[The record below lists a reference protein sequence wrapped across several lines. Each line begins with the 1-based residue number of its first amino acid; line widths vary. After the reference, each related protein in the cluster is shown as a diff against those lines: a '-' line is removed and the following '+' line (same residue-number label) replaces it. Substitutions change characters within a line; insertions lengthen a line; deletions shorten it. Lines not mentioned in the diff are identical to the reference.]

1 MLRKLFGT
9 VISSVCNSV
18 VLTKISWLLFLNGV
32 KAGSPNKKLAMILP
46 ANIDIIEENHKE
58 RGCFLEK
65 AIAPKTKTL
74 IFKLNCTTQIAF

>member
-1 MLRKLFGT
+1 MADA
-9 VISSVCNSV
+9 
-18 VLTKISWLLFLNGV
+18 KISWLLFLNGV
-32 KAGSPNKKLAMILP
+32 KAGSPNKKFAMILP